1 MAPALRQHLTAWNER
16 SASVRPEVPTT
27 WLTSF
32 TQSTRS
38 YSLTRSPSCGI
49 CEGISILR
57 ASSSS
62 FESASIFF
70 LPSEETEAQSY
81 VACPRPCSELR
92 QCWTWNPGPAVPSE
106 VPFLLLL
113 PGQHLRQDDAMCF
126 VLQRG
131 SPSQKEIKFHSS
143 NDYPRTT
150 WP

>member
-1 MAPALRQHLTAWNER
+1 MSKGWCGIRRLASQPLSTNQLHPKYQESTNKCHPPRSHVAPALRQHLTAWNER

-81 VACPRPCSELR
+81 VACPWPCSELV
-92 QCWTWNPGPAVPSE
+92 AVLDVESRSCCP
-106 VPFLLLL
+106 
-113 PGQHLRQDDAMCF
+113 
-126 VLQRG
+126 
-131 SPSQKEIKFHSS
+131 
-143 NDYPRTT
+143 
-150 WP
+150 